1 MSLLPSNSMKSD
13 LYYLTA
19 GPICRIS
26 YKSIEAKNFGK
37 TTLYGA
43 RNKEV
48 AKVQIKIKLLYDLG

>member
-1 MSLLPSNSMKSD
+1 MKSD